1 MLITARMLNDSL
13 QLLGDSVYRHRA
25 IRLAADVAELLG
37 NTHAATVS
45 GATTPA
51 NHDCERSICNSQQF
65 LEHNLQYWHARAA
78 QNLPGGNISVGL
90 QTAGE
95 DTLAQITVRWT
106 LRGSNNV
113 ASHLTQTPLLPDP

>member
-1 MLITARMLNDSL
+1 MLNDSL

-51 NHDCERSICNSQQF
+51 NHDCERSICNSQHF

-78 QNLPGGNISVGL
+78 QNLPGGNMSVGL

-113 ASHLTQTPLLPDP
+113 ASHLTQTTLLPDP